1 MVKQTITDVVSAS
14 LTYYG
19 EADLGRAS
27 TDKFWSIKKT
37 SVSGG
42 VTTVSYPIGSNGM
55 PSQNEEF

>member
-1 MVKQTITDVVSAS
+1 MGKQTITDVVSAS

-37 SVSGG
+37 SVSGAI
-42 VTTVSYPIGSNGM
+42 TTVAYPIGSDGM
-55 PSQNEEF
+55 PSQKEEF